1 MSPRLKLQSVAK
13 PLLLAGALWSAGL
26 ATPAGAVG
34 HGGNRPQTP
43 PPCGPDGV
51 CVPNIPTYGWYQT
64 RWRTF
69 PGDAKGVTPDQ
80 VKKQEE
86 KDEQAESMTGPRTP
100 TPAEEGTITRERP
113 KRAGQPAAEG
123 GPVPDPNEDIRNLPG
138 LPPLPGPGDAAPAPA
153 GPAGPAGEAAPAPAG
168 GLPLGPAGQPA
179 PAGTEPDSGGSN
191 PLDPF
196 GSAPPAPPWLSQSM
210 TNPAAGELVQLP
222 YVQQAGGQAGG
233 QVVQPVDNIEPVLDG
248 PNLRGDDAPPALPP
262 ALQRLSGIRSPAGQ
276 GAVVVAP
283 ALPPALAPTR
293 TAMAQPSSVQAK
305 PAAGPASLQPSRY
318 IQQASAVVPVGGQ
331 MVSPMGTMDAATAG
345 QGAQQAIYI
354 EAGVVK

>member
-34 HGGNRPQTP
+34 HGGSRPQTP

-69 PGDAKGVTPDQ
+69 PGDAKGVTPGQ

-100 TPAEEGTITRERP
+100 TPAEEGNITRERP

-138 LPPLPGPGDAAPAPA
+138 LPALPGPGDVGPA
-153 GPAGPAGEAAPAPAG
+153 PAGPAGEAAPAG
-168 GLPLGPAGQPA
+168 SLPIGPGGQPA
-179 PAGTEPDSGGSN
+179 PAGTQPEEGGAD
-191 PLDPF
+191 PLSPF
-196 GSAPPAPPWLSQSM
+196 GAAPPAPPWLSQTM

-222 YVQQAGGQAGG
+222 YVEQAAGQASGR
-233 QVVQPVDNIEPVLDG
+233 VVQPVDNIEPVLDG

-262 ALQRLSGIRSPAGQ
+262 ALQRLSGIRSPASQ
-276 GAVVVAP
+276 GVAAVAP
-283 ALPPALAPTR
+283 ALPPALSPTR
-293 TAMAQPSSVQAK
+293 TAMVQPSSVQAK
-305 PAAGPASLQPSRY
+305 PSAAPASLQPSRY
-318 IQQASAVVPVGGQ
+318 IQQASAVVPVGGHT
-331 MVSPMGTMDAATAG
+331 VSPMGTMDASAAG

-354 EAGVVK
+354 EASDVK

>member
-69 PGDAKGVTPDQ
+69 PGDAKPTVDDGGNKTDEVESEISGPKTP
-80 VKKQEE
+80 
-86 KDEQAESMTGPRTP
+86 ST
-100 TPAEEGTITRERP
+100 AEEGTITRERP
-113 KRAGQPAAEG
+113 KRPGQPAAEG

-138 LPPLPGPGDAAPAPA
+138 LPPLPGPGDAAPAP
-153 GPAGPAGEAAPAPAG
+153 GPGPGAEAAPAPAG
-168 GLPLGPAGQPA
+168 GLPIGPGGQPA
-179 PAGTEPDSGGSN
+179 PAGTQPEGGGAD
-191 PLDPF
+191 PLSPF
-196 GSAPPAPPWLSQSM
+196 GSAPPTPPWLKQSM

-222 YVQQAGGQAGG
+222 YVEQAMGRTGG

-262 ALQRLSGIRSPAGQ
+262 ALQRLSGIRSPVGQ
-276 GAVVVAP
+276 GVAVAP
-283 ALPPALAPTR
+283 ALPPALAPMR
-293 TAMAQPSSVQAK
+293 TAMVQPGSVQAK
-305 PAAGPASLQPSRY
+305 PSAAPASMQPSRY
-318 IQQASAVVPVGGQ
+318 IQQASAVVPVGGH
-331 MVSPMGTMDAATAG
+331 MVSPMGTMDAAAAG

-354 EAGVVK
+354 ESGVVK

>member
-69 PGDAKGVTPDQ
+69 PGDAKPVVDDGSKEADGDEG
-80 VKKQEE
+80 QEI
-86 KDEQAESMTGPRTP
+86 SGPKPP
-100 TPAEEGTITRERP
+100 TTAEEGTITRERP
-113 KRAGQPAAEG
+113 KRPGQPAADG

-153 GPAGPAGEAAPAPAG
+153 PGPAGEAAPAPAG
-168 GLPLGPAGQPA
+168 GLPIGPGGQPA
-179 PAGTEPDSGGSN
+179 PAGTQPEGGGAD
-191 PLDPF
+191 PLSPF
-196 GSAPPAPPWLSQSM
+196 GSAPPTPPWLTQSM

-222 YVQQAGGQAGG
+222 YVEQAGG

-248 PNLRGDDAPPALPP
+248 PNLRGDDAPPALPA
-262 ALQRLSGIRSPAGQ
+262 ALQRLSGIRSPVGQ
-276 GAVVVAP
+276 GVVAVAP

-305 PAAGPASLQPSRY
+305 PSAAPASMQPSRY
-318 IQQASAVVPVGGQ
+318 IQQASAVIPVGGH
-331 MVSPMGTMDAATAG
+331 MVSPMGTMDAAAAG

-354 EAGVVK
+354 ESGNVK